1 MIDLITS
8 EQAREHLRLDA
19 DSAGGPDDAWLN
31 IFIPAISAAV
41 AGWVKEPAR
50 LYVPEVDSSGYVV
63 YDSSGEPVPAEPLS
77 PRPEVMGAV
86 LLELSSAYRYREGE
100 GDNDMAYGGRAFDGR
115 GHGYIL
121 NRGSTAILMHLRK
134 ATVR

>member
-1 MIDLITS
+1 MIDLITI

-19 DSAGGPDDAWLN
+19 DSSGGPDDAWLA

-41 AGWVKEPAR
+41 AGWIKEPAR
-50 LYVPEVDSSGYVV
+50 LYVPEVDSSGFVV
-63 YDSSGEPVPAEPLS
+63 YDSSGEPVPAEPLAA
-77 PRPEVMGAV
+77 RPEIVGAI

-100 GDNDMAYGGRAFDGR
+100 GRENVVSADAGYG
-115 GHGYIL
+115 YVL
-121 NRGSTAILMHLRK
+121 NKSSTAILMHLRK